1 MTFPTEKLRNVALVG
16 HSGSGK
22 TTLAEA
28 LLHAGGVVNRPGRV
42 EQGNTVSDHD
52 PSEKARGSSVSLAVV
67 PLEWKGHK
75 INLIDTPGEPDFAGE
90 VHAALRVADLAVFV
104 VSAVD
109 GVEVGTEA
117 AWRLAAQLGLPRM
130 VFVNKLDRER
140 ADFARTLDELRRRF
154 GAGIAPLELPVGS
167 EADFVGV
174 ADLLSDT
181 AWMYG
186 DGISTHTDVPEEM
199 EAEEHRVHDNLVEG
213 IVVADDE
220 LMARYLDGDVP
231 SVEELEHTM
240 AIGVDDASVFP
251 VVCGSALK
259 EVAVDRLADF
269 ICEIGPSPLDRP
281 PVAVR
286 AGGAGAVDQPR
297 AGEADA
303 AESASNGHSDGGLS
317 IDVPPDRNGEA
328 LAFVFKTVADQFVG
342 HVSLFKVLSGTVRSD
357 DHLVNS
363 RTGSD
368 ERLHGIFA
376 VCGAEHVPVEEVV
389 AGDIA
394 AVAKLTT
401 TSTGDT
407 LAVKGR
413 PVRVEGMELPTPL
426 LGVAIHG
433 RTQADDDKLAESLH
447 RLLGEDPGLRVVRH
461 DDTGQTVL
469 YGVGEAHLAV
479 ALERLERRFSVDVD
493 TAPVATGYR
502 ETITAPA
509 DGEGRHKKQSGG
521 HGQFAVCSI
530 RVAPAARGEGFSFTN
545 RVVGGAISKGYVPA
559 VEKGIE
565 EAMAAGGPMGF
576 PVVDVAVDL
585 VDGKEHSVDSSEAAF
600 KAAGRLAIRTALESA
615 SPVVLEP
622 VDRVTVVVP
631 SEVQGDV
638 LGDLNAR
645 RGRVQSTEPGAEGE
659 HEITALVP
667 HSELVRYPV
676 ELRSLT
682 GGRGRH
688 TVVHDHYD
696 VLPAHLVDD
705 VRAAAA
711 GRVTAAIGR

>member
-1 MTFPTEKLRNVALVG
+1 MTFPTEKIRNVALLG

-28 LLHAGGVVNRPGRV
+28 LLHAAGVVNRPGRV
-42 EQGNTVSDHD
+42 EQGTTVSDHD
-52 PSEKARGSSVSLAVV
+52 PSEKSRGSSVSLSVL
-67 PLEWKGHK
+67 PFEWKGHK
-75 INLIDTPGEPDFAGE
+75 VNLIDTPGEPDFIGE

-109 GVEVGTEA
+109 GVEVGTDA
-117 AWRLAAQLGLPRM
+117 GWRLASALGTPRM

-140 ADFARTLDELRRRF
+140 ADFARTLEDLRLRF

-181 AWMYG
+181 AWIYG
-186 DGISTHTDVPEEM
+186 DGISTHTDVPDHM

-213 IVVADDE
+213 IVVADDD
-220 LMARYLDGDVP
+220 LMARYLEGDVP
-231 SVEELEHTM
+231 SVEELERTM
-240 AIGVDDASVFP
+240 AIGVDDATVFP

-259 EVAVDRLADF
+259 EIAVDRLADF

-281 PVAVR
+281 PVTVT
-286 AGGAGAVDQPR
+286 AGGG
-297 AGEADA
+297 
-303 AESASNGHSDGGLS
+303 SNGSSEGDEHPVTVEVS
-317 IDVPPDRNGEA
+317 PDRSGEA

-342 HVSLFKVLSGTVRSD
+342 HVSLFKVLSGTVRGD

-363 RTGSD
+363 RSGAD
-368 ERLHGIFA
+368 ERLHGMFA
-376 VCGAEHVPVEEVV
+376 LRGAEHVTITEVG

-394 AVAKLTT
+394 AVAKLAGTA
-401 TSTGDT
+401 TGDT
-407 LAVKGR
+407 LAVRGR
-413 PVRVEGMELPTPL
+413 PVRVAGIDLPEPL
-426 LGVAIHG
+426 LGTAIRG

-447 RLLGEDPGLRVVRH
+447 RLLGEDPGLRVTRH

-479 ALERLERRFSVDVD
+479 ALERLERRFSVDVE
-493 TAPVATGYR
+493 TGPVATGYR

-509 DGEGRHKKQSGG
+509 EAEGRHKKQSGG

-530 RVAPAARGEGFSFTN
+530 RVTPAERGEGFRFSN
-545 RVVGGAISKGYVPA
+545 HVVGGAISKGYIPA
-559 VEKGIE
+559 VERGIE
-565 EAMAAGGPMGF
+565 EAMAAGGALGF
-576 PVVDVAVDL
+576 PVTDVAVEL
-585 VDGKEHSVDSSEAAF
+585 LDGKEHSVDSSEAAF
-600 KAAGRLAIRTALESA
+600 KAAGRLAIRAALAEA

-622 VDRVTVVVP
+622 IDRVVVKVP
-631 SEVQGDV
+631 SEMQGDV

-645 RGRVQSTEPGAEGE
+645 RGRVQSTEPAADGH
-659 HEITALVP
+659 HEIVALVP
-667 HSELVRYPV
+667 HAELTRYPV

-682 GGRGRH
+682 GGRGSH

-696 VLPAHLVDD
+696 VLPANLVEQ
-705 VRAAAA
+705 VRAGASTRSVVSA
-711 GRVTAAIGR
+711 GR